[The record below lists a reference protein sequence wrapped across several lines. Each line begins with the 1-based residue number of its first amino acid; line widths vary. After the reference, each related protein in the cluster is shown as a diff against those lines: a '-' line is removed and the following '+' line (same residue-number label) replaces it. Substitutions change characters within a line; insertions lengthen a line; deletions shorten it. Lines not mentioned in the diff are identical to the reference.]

1 MAVRKGRYLALL
13 MIALVTAVC
22 LRLAV
27 LLALVTLAA
36 VLARLTLATL
46 LLLAAALVVLMAA
59 LLALVGVVLGLALL
73 IRVLAVAALT
83 ALLTVGLVLVV
94 LIVGV
99 VGHDAS
105 PCAGDRCNVAD
116 GSSFLHIA
124 VQFGAPSQ
132 RSTCA
137 SLSREGSDGLA
148 LRLMLGFA
156 LREDF

>member
-116 GSSFLHIA
+116 GVSSCILPFSLA
-124 VQFGAPSQ
+124 RRLSAALAPAF
-132 RSTCA
+132 RA
-137 SLSREGSDGLA
+137 REAMGWPYA
-148 LRLMLGFA
+148 
-156 LREDF
+156 